1 MSRFFLL
8 RNSDGL
14 YAVIMVAYKAKII
27 TISSSASIFGSSAR
41 GFSNEENQM
50 MLTELF
56 YNAI

>member
-1 MSRFFLL
+1 
-8 RNSDGL
+8 
-14 YAVIMVAYKAKII
+14 MVAYKAKII